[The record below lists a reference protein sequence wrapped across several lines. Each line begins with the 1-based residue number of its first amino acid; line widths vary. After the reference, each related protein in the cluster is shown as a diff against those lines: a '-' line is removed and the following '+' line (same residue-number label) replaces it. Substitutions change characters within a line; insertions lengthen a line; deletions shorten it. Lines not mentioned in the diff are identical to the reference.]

1 MSLTG
6 RSVTYADTTKLTDGQ
21 SQSPTISDKSST
33 SEKDISPYSYLTEQR
48 STKPVLTRLLK
59 CLGLEKSTPCLL
71 QIEVCS
77 HDGTYWTQNL
87 SSTQSVMPTL
97 LDLLASIS
105 KSNTEGSEYERV
117 SLRLILPPLSL
128 RHIFSLATSSV
139 PTVKSNRQDCIRITV
154 ERMDTI

>member
-1 MSLTG
+1 MSQTG
-6 RSVTYADTTKLTDGQ
+6 SFQISVDMTKHPDGQ
-21 SQSPTISDKSST
+21 LPWLTRSDKSST
-33 SEKDISPYSYLTEQR
+33 SEKDISPPNYLTEQR